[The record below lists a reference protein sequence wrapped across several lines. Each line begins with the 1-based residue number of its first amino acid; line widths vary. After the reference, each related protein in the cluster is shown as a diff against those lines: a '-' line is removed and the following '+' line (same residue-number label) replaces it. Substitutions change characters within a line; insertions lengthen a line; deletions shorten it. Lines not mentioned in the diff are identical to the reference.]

1 MFGKTIGPT
10 ALLAILSMPAL
21 GLDTVEVFQEVRPS
35 LVQLAGVGT
44 GGRLYLGSGV
54 ALPNGRIVTNCHVT
68 QRSKKVQFF
77 GASYGQQAIRQTP
90 DVAHDL
96 CVLSFQ
102 GMNLRPVAIGS
113 SRDLKVGDTVYAVG
127 FNAGVNLSYQR
138 GQVAE
143 LFEHDG
149 AMVIR
154 TTAAFTHGAS
164 GGGLFDQDGKL
175 VGILTFY
182 RVAPGETSYFAVPVD
197 WLEALQRAPGQ
208 DIEPLVG
215 VPFWADSLERQ
226 PTFLQ
231 AGALEADHRWEEL
244 VTLAKQ
250 WIEASPDDGQ
260 AWMALGKGALYLG
273 DRATAEAA
281 FKHAVDLGITYP
293 ANLWSQTD
301 GEGQ

>member
-1 MFGKTIGPT
+1 MSGRTIVPA
-10 ALLAILSMPAL
+10 ALLAALSMPTLAVDNMEL
-21 GLDTVEVFQEVRPS
+21 FQTARPS

-54 ALPNGRIVTNCHVT
+54 ALSNGTIVTNCHVT
-68 QRSKKVQFF
+68 QRATKVQFLG
-77 GASYGQQAIRQTP
+77 GAYGQQARRQAS
-90 DVAHDL
+90 DVSHDL

-102 GMNLRPVAIGS
+102 SMGLRPAAIGS
-113 SRDLKVGDTVYAVG
+113 SRSLKVGDTVFAIG
-127 FNAGVNLSYQR
+127 FNAGASLSFQR

-143 LFEHDG
+143 LYEHDG

-182 RVAPGETSYFAVPVD
+182 RVSPGETSYFAVPVE
-197 WLEALQRAPGQ
+197 WLEAVQRTPGQ
-208 DIEPLVG
+208 DIEPLAG

-226 PTFLQ
+226 PSFLQ
-231 AGALEADHRWEEL
+231 AGALEADGRWAEL
-244 VTLAKQ
+244 AVFAKQ
-250 WIEASPDDGQ
+250 WTDANPEDGQ
-260 AWMALGKGALYLG
+260 AWMALGKAKLYLG
-273 DRATAEAA
+273 DRATAEQA

-293 ANLWSQTD
+293 ANLWSHAE